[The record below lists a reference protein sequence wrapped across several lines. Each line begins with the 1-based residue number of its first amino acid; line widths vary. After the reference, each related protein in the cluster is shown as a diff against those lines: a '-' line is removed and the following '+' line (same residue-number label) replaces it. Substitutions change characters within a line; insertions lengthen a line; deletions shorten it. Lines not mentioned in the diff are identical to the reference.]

1 MRLSIG
7 TLLIFGALGA
17 GGALAQAPT
26 ADQLNDPNLIGLQ
39 TPNGRVVYDF
49 IDLMFNQD
57 KPGEAFDKYVSRD
70 DYMDHA
76 VYSASTNK
84 KQSFA
89 EERAAEVKATFPGE
103 HFVFKQMVAEGDL
116 VISHIFASNSRN
128 PVGNEL
134 IEIERLKDGK
144 IVDHWDIH
152 VPLKPDSM
160 VFLGLNR

>member
-1 MRLSIG
+1 
-7 TLLIFGALGA
+7 
-17 GGALAQAPT
+17 
-26 ADQLNDPNLIGLQ
+26 
-39 TPNGRVVYDF
+39 V
-49 IDLMFNQD
+49 
-57 KPGEAFDKYVSRD
+57 
-70 DYMDHA
+70 DHA

-103 HFVFKQMVAEGDL
+103 HFVSKQMVAQGDL
-116 VISHIFASNSRN
+116 VISHIVASNSPN

-160 VFLGLNR
+160 VFVGLNR